1 MDGAGKLVPVFVPQ
15 EEVTPDT
22 CRESLFSAL
31 RLCHGAPGEI
41 RGNFGLHPELLLSHL
56 ENLDASIL
64 LGGHSHKQEQKEY
77 AGKTYLNPGSL
88 GLALD
93 DVGGHAHFA
102 ILTLENS
109 TWQIECFQIPYDL
122 EGYLAEFDRAELE
135 THGSVL
141 ARSLKRTLTCGINYF
156 YLTVKRVRELADALA
171 LTDLDEELWE
181 KAERE
186 LK

>member
-1 MDGAGKLVPVFVPQ
+1 MIYLVP
-15 EEVTPDT
+15 
-22 CRESLFSAL
+22 
-31 RLCHGAPGEI
+31 
-41 RGNFGLHPELLLSHL
+41 N
-56 ENLDASIL
+56 
-64 LGGHSHKQEQKEY
+64 SHKQEQKEY

-93 DVGGHAHFA
+93 GVGGHEHFA

-109 TWQIECFQIPYDL
+109 TWQIECFQIPYNL

-171 LTDLDEELWE
+171 LTDLDEEIWE

>member
-1 MDGAGKLVPVFVPQ
+1 MSDIISRPFISEDLPACLSIFDSNVPLFFSP
-15 EEVTPDT
+15 EERAEFND
-22 CRESLFSAL
+22 
-31 RLCHGAPGEI
+31 
-41 RGNFGLHPELLLSHL
+41 HL

-93 DVGGHAHFA
+93 GVGGHAHFA

>member
-1 MDGAGKLVPVFVPQ
+1 MNPFSRHFGSATAHLVKS
-15 EEVTPDT
+15 E
-22 CRESLFSAL
+22 
-31 RLCHGAPGEI
+31 
-41 RGNFGLHPELLLSHL
+41 GNFGLHPELLLSHL

-135 THGSVL
+135 PTAV
-141 ARSLKRTLTCGINYF
+141 
-156 YLTVKRVRELADALA
+156 YLPAP
-171 LTDLDEELWE
+171 
-181 KAERE
+181 
-186 LK
+186 

>member
-1 MDGAGKLVPVFVPQ
+1 MPQ

-22 CRESLFSAL
+22 CVNPFSRHFGSATAHL
-31 RLCHGAPGEI
+31 VKSEGISGCI
-41 RGNFGLHPELLLSHL
+41 RSSCFLIWKISMPPSCLAATATSRNRK
-56 ENLDASIL
+56 NT
-64 LGGHSHKQEQKEY
+64 QE
-77 AGKTYLNPGSL
+77 KTYLNPGSL

-122 EGYLAEFDRAELE
+122 EGYLAEFNRAELE